1 MQEQIFN
8 AKEKKVSRMSR
19 DGLMEENLATKE
31 RRKLTDRE
39 SEVSFKK
46 SDAEQSFVSGND
58 ASGKKQKK
66 QENRSPPKEEEGKSQ
81 EDGNT
86 EHSNY
91 HQGGRSSGYSH
102 ESAMAVW
109 ERKAK
114 HRSRYHNQRQVK
126 PGKLQ
131 FDKME
136 TDGSL
141 NKKNGNQQV
150 NADAEPG
157 TGSHRLQQ
165 AEEKAK
171 KSAEKLQH
179 AKKHQTRKKSIQM
192 QRVKDEETQTVKHKL
207 YFNES
212 PKSGKNHAAVK
223 KTGVRLSDAAGG
235 LAHGKIHQEEPDNS
249 AVEAAHKSELA
260 GEIVLRQHSNRS
272 YRKQRKEQRNLNRL
286 ERKVYKNTTSYQYK
300 KYLEEHPEMQRK
312 LLQKAFQKQRIKRE
326 YQKAYRAGKL
336 AKESKDTA
344 IKSVNVATKVARKLQ
359 EIFARNTTVILAVG
373 LLMALLL
380 FIMAGLSSC
389 SAMFANVSSNVIAAS
404 YLADP
409 DAIEQAEMYYTQMEA
424 ELQQKINR
432 MEAQYPGKDEYR
444 YNVGAIGHDPHT
456 LISYLTAKYGDFT
469 FNEVKEELEELFALQ
484 YGITVEE
491 KTETREETTTIQ
503 VGESLGNVVTSGY
516 CNCSICCGIWS
527 GGPTASGAMPQANH
541 TIAVDAS
548 NPFLPMGTKVVMN
561 GVEYTVED
569 TGNFAQYGVQFDVYY
584 DSHSAASAHG
594 HKTWECYL
602 AEGNENAVE
611 VTRTVTVD
619 VLNVSVQAK
628 PLFGVITNRMD
639 EEQKEIQKLVYSCR
653 GNLQTYATPIEL
665 NWYSYISTYY
675 GYFVNNATGQTELHR
690 GVEINVKEGTEV
702 QSAMNGTVTAT
713 GYSGTFGNYVVT
725 QDEDGVQI
733 KYAHLQNIAVSEGV
747 AVTTDTIIGTTGS
760 TGSATGS
767 QLYLE
772 LVKDGTYYNPV
783 FYIATGEGGLYGGG
797 SSYDDETVQ
806 RLFTEAEKYLG
817 MPYVWGGSS
826 PETSF
831 DCSGFV
837 SYVFTNSGVCNM
849 GRLTAQGI
857 YNICTPVAPEEAKA
871 GDIIFFTGTYAAGE
885 PVTHVGIYAGD
896 GQMIHCGDPIQYTSI
911 NSPYWQSHFYG
922 FGRPN

>member
-102 ESAMAVW
+102 ESAMAVR

-344 IKSVNVATKVARKLQ
+344 IKTEVYTTALMEKQMRITFAEGAGDKSVKVIRPNQLASKNELEMVLADRSESVKYYVYGVGELAGIYDKASYAIQKAQQISGVVISSDQKYVWEKGNRDLAYSIEDVALSKEGEETSLEACERYMKTYDAQKVDLTGCTLDQ
-359 EIFARNTTVILAVG
+359 VLYVINRG
-373 LLMALLL
+373 
-380 FIMAGLSSC
+380 C
-389 SAMFANVSSNVIAAS
+389 PVIALTS
-404 YLADP
+404 ADH
-409 DAIEQAEMYYTQMEA
+409 AILLTGYT
-424 ELQQKINR
+424 KNDIT
-432 MEAQYPGKDEYR
+432 Y
-444 YNVGAIGHDPHT
+444 IDPE
-456 LISYLTAKYGDFT
+456 
-469 FNEVKEELEELFALQ
+469 N
-484 YGITVEE
+484 
-491 KTETREETTTIQ
+491 
-503 VGESLGNVVTSGY
+503 GESQTVSISEMEGMVSGSGNTFIGY
-516 CNCSICCGIWS
+516 
-527 GGPTASGAMPQANH
+527 
-541 TIAVDAS
+541 
-548 NPFLPMGTKVVMN
+548 
-561 GVEYTVED
+561 
-569 TGNFAQYGVQFDVYY
+569 
-584 DSHSAASAHG
+584 
-594 HKTWECYL
+594 
-602 AEGNENAVE
+602 
-611 VTRTVTVD
+611 
-619 VLNVSVQAK
+619 
-628 PLFGVITNRMD
+628 
-639 EEQKEIQKLVYSCR
+639 
-653 GNLQTYATPIEL
+653 
-665 NWYSYISTYY
+665 
-675 GYFVNNATGQTELHR
+675 
-690 GVEINVKEGTEV
+690 
-702 QSAMNGTVTAT
+702 
-713 GYSGTFGNYVVT
+713 
-725 QDEDGVQI
+725 I
-733 KYAHLQNIAVSEGV
+733 K
-747 AVTTDTIIGTTGS
+747 
-760 TGSATGS
+760 
-767 QLYLE
+767 
-772 LVKDGTYYNPV
+772 
-783 FYIATGEGGLYGGG
+783 
-797 SSYDDETVQ
+797 
-806 RLFTEAEKYLG
+806 
-817 MPYVWGGSS
+817 
-826 PETSF
+826 
-831 DCSGFV
+831 
-837 SYVFTNSGVCNM
+837 
-849 GRLTAQGI
+849 
-857 YNICTPVAPEEAKA
+857 
-871 GDIIFFTGTYAAGE
+871 
-885 PVTHVGIYAGD
+885 
-896 GQMIHCGDPIQYTSI
+896 
-911 NSPYWQSHFYG
+911 
-922 FGRPN
+922 